1 MKNLFSHAVNRLSY
15 LFLRKLSYCLR
26 PLRHGIYTKVLVK
39 AFSQLGGVKFN
50 GIPKYIH
57 HDVYLDEIG
66 GIELGRGI
74 VISTRAIL
82 LTHDFS
88 YNVGCLAIGKS
99 LQNGGDFLRKSS
111 ITVGDYSFIGA
122 GAIVLP
128 GSTIG
133 KYCVIGSGC
142 IVKGD
147 IPDYSI
153 VIGNPA
159 KVIGDTRSWG
169 EKNYNKYIK
178 EHEQ

>member
-1 MKNLFSHAVNRLSY
+1 MKLCRRWMYLSLRQLSY
-15 LFLRKLSYCLR
+15 IIR

-39 AFSQLGGVKFN
+39 AFMSLGGIKFN
-50 GIPKYIH
+50 GLPKYIH

-66 GIELGRGI
+66 GIELGKGI
-74 VISTRAIL
+74 IISTKVIL
-82 LTHDFS
+82 LTHDYS
-88 YNVGCLAIGKS
+88 YNVGLLAIEKP
-99 LQNGGDFLRKSS
+99 LPIGDFVRKVP

-122 GAIVLP
+122 GTIVLP

-133 KYCVIGSGC
+133 KYCVIGSGS

-147 IPDYSI
+147 VPDYSI
-153 VIGNPA
+153 VVGNPA